1 MTALTPGLLKTD
13 DVDTAHGCH
22 LDHFTN
28 PVMHGVNLWRG
39 EPEYLYQLPEQL
51 ILNVQHPVCLRT
63 TTGLMTCGVSVSSH
77 LYLVYLWTTVLKP

>member
-1 MTALTPGLLKTD
+1 MTELTPGLLKTD

-39 EPEYLYQLPEQL
+39 QPEDLYLLPEQL
-51 ILNVQHPVCLRT
+51 ISDVQHAVCLCT
-63 TTGLMTCGVSVSSH
+63 TTGLITCSK
-77 LYLVYLWTTVLKP
+77 YK